1 MIWMGVT
8 GSERRQERE
17 RERARVRL
25 CLCFAEFLKSSV
37 LNQVSEEWIAGV
49 DHESLSELSVC
60 QCNCNTAR
68 QSKQTDERQ

>member
-8 GSERRQERE
+8 GSERRQERERERE

-49 DHESLSELSVC
+49 DHESLSELSV
-60 QCNCNTAR
+60 
-68 QSKQTDERQ
+68 

>member
-1 MIWMGVT
+1 M
-8 GSERRQERE
+8 SQEVRDGA

-49 DHESLSELSVC
+49 DHESLSELSV
-60 QCNCNTAR
+60 
-68 QSKQTDERQ
+68 

>member
-1 MIWMGVT
+1 M
-8 GSERRQERE
+8 SQEVRDGE

-49 DHESLSELSVC
+49 DHESLSELSV
-60 QCNCNTAR
+60 
-68 QSKQTDERQ
+68 